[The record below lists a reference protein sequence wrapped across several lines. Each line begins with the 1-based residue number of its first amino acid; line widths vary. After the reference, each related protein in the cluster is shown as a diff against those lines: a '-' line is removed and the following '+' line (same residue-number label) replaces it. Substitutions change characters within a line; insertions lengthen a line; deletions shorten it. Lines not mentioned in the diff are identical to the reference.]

1 MKKLFAALV
10 LVAASAF
17 VIGGPAVGQ
26 GQERVSFCHVPPGN
40 PDNARFFED
49 RPLSAWE
56 NGHEGGNGA
65 HSLDFLTDSEE
76 ECEGP
81 GDDDDDDG
89 DDDGDDGDDDDGDD
103 DDDKDNDNDGD
114 LAKTGA

>member
-10 LVAASAF
+10 LVAASVF
-17 VIGGPAVGQ
+17 VIGGPATGQ
-26 GQERVSFCHVPPGN
+26 GQERVDFCHVPPGN
-40 PDNARFFED
+40 PDNAKFHED

-65 HSLDFLTDSEE
+65 HSLDTLGGTEE

-81 GDDDDDDG
+81 GDDDDDGG
-89 DDDGDDGDDDDGDD
+89 DDDDDGDDDDGDD
-103 DDDKDNDNDGD
+103 DDKDKDDNDGA
-114 LAKTGA
+114 LASTGV